1 MANGIARYAHI
12 DAMRAIAVLLVVWA
26 HTSEVFVPIALP
38 SGQDRLHD
46 VAHFFDFGRIGVVM
60 FFIISG
66 FVIPASLRGPRV
78 AGCRQFL
85 IRRLFRLYPLYWLSI
100 PFGLLT
106 TWWIWGKEISLQA
119 ILWNLSMVQEAAGYP
134 SIQGL
139 YWTLQTELV
148 FYGLCMAL
156 FALGLLGSTVA
167 LSLVVVLLGSAG
179 ALVWGA
185 GALGVALPQGV
196 AQAAVPL
203 VVHLS
208 LMFWGALVRHA
219 FERARLPAAV
229 WLVLVGYCLA
239 WLALGMGVAVWHLR
253 GGDNEALFRA
263 FVPCAIGIALFVLFA
278 AWLKLRAAGLVWLGG
293 VSYSL
298 YLFHPVAQYGL
309 SWMVQTTDLA
319 WVKGWTTGA
328 YMLVA
333 TLLAVGVS
341 ALTYRFVE
349 LPFQALGGRLAKGSM
364 PQRLPQPV

>member
-179 ALVWGA
+179 ALV
-185 GALGVALPQGV
+185 
-196 AQAAVPL
+196 
-203 VVHLS
+203 
-208 LMFWGALVRHA
+208 RHA

-278 AWLKLRAAGLVWLGG
+278 AWLKLRAAGLVWMGG